1 MSSKSIGQQLDT
13 AEIAIEGVLANPEI
27 QKLFNGFGYN
37 REKILKGK
45 ALLNTTRMLNA
56 EKNDLNGSQKD
67 ASVKVQEDYQLA
79 WKTYMRHVTIAR
91 MDLPKTSGK
100 WKKLQLSGERKRTF
114 AGWLEQARLFYHE
127 LTTDAALLAQIDITQ
142 EDVAQAKAMI
152 EAVKVAR
159 RDHKESR
166 GASKEATQHRDQA
179 LNDLNVWMN
188 HFFKIAAVALAGK
201 TKMLETLGMSVKVS

>member
-1 MSSKSIGQQLDT
+1 MSNISIDKQLEI
-13 AEIAIEGVLANPEI
+13 AEVAIEGVLANQEM
-27 QKLFNGFGYN
+27 QKIFNGFGYN

-45 ALLNTTRMLNA
+45 ALLETSRQMQSD
-56 EKNDLNGSQKD
+56 KNDLKGMQRD
-67 ASVKVQEDYQLA
+67 ASAKVQEDYQLA

-91 MDLPKTSGK
+91 LDLPKTSGK

-127 LTTDAALLAQIDITQ
+127 LTTDAALLAQIGISP

-159 RDHKESR
+159 RDHKESL
-166 GASKEATQHRDQA
+166 GASKEATQQRDKA
-179 LNDLNVWMN
+179 LTELNMWMN
-188 HFFKIAAVALAGK
+188 HFFKIATVALSGK
-201 TKMLETLGMSVKVS
+201 TKMRETLGM